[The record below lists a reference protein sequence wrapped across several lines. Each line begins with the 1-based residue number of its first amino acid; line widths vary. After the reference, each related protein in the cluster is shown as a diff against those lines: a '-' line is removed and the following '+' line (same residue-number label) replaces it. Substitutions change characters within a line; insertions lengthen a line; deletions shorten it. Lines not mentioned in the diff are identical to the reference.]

1 MFNSP
6 EFAPHLGGHA
16 MAVRPSFFATFLV
29 LAAAVLA
36 LAGCGEASQ
45 EIVLADAPA
54 ADTAEISQAAEAS
67 GSASTL
73 GGGRQ
78 GLRIVG
84 SSTVFP
90 FSTTVAENFGA
101 KTQFPTPVVEATG
114 TGGGMNLFCAGV
126 GLGFPDMTGASRGMK
141 ASEFQLCQD
150 NGVTAITEIP
160 IGFDGIIVGNAVQSE
175 AMDIAKEH
183 VFLALVAR
191 TPMPIDANGEALA
204 REDGTLRDGASF
216 SQIAGYSCETF
227 IDNPFQRWSD
237 VDSALPSSRIE
248 VFGPP
253 PTSGTRDA
261 FVELGMFL
269 GGQRIGC
276 LGELA
281 ESDESRFEQIAGRIR
296 EDGAWVDSGENDNA
310 IVQTLSNAPSAFGI
324 FGYSFLEQN
333 GDRIQAASI
342 DGVDPTYENIA
353 EGVYPV
359 SRSMYVYVKNQH
371 AGVVPGLG
379 AFVEELTSEEAWG
392 PFGYLAERG
401 LIALPDVR
409 RDAERQAARSLAA
422 MDMPN

>member
-1 MFNSP
+1 M
-6 EFAPHLGGHA
+6 A
-16 MAVRPSFFATFLV
+16 AVRRLFPAALV
-29 LAAAVLA
+29 CGAAALA
-36 LAGCGEASQ
+36 LSACGEPS
-45 EIVLADAPA
+45 EDVVLSDAPA
-54 ADTAEISQAAEAS
+54 EGSDASQAPAAAD
-67 GSASTL
+67 GAAATL

-101 KTQFPTPVVEATG
+101 KTEYPTPVVESTG

-126 GLGFPDMTGASRGMK
+126 GLSFPDMTGASRGMK
-141 ASEFQLCQD
+141 ASEYQLCQD

-160 IGFDGIIVGNAVQSE
+160 IGFDGIIVGNASQSE
-175 AMDIAKEH
+175 AMDIAKEDL
-183 VFLALVAR
+183 FLALVAR
-191 TPMPIDANGEALA
+191 TPMPIDAAGEPLV
-204 REDGTLRDGASF
+204 REDGRLREGASF
-216 SQIAGYSCETF
+216 SQVAGFSCETF
-227 IDNPFQRWSD
+227 VSNPFQRWSD

-269 GGQRIGC
+269 GGQRIEC
-276 LGELA
+276 LGEIA
-281 ESDESRFEQIAGRIR
+281 EADESRFEQIAGRIR

-310 IVQTLSNAPSAFGI
+310 IVQTLANAPSAFGI

-342 DGVDPTYENIA
+342 DGVEPTYENIA
-353 EGVYPV
+353 EGVYPI

-371 AGVVPGLG
+371 DGVVPGLR

-401 LIALPDVR
+401 LIALPDAR
-409 RDAERQAARSLAA
+409 REAEREAARSLTP
-422 MDMPN
+422 MEMPQ

>member
-1 MFNSP
+1 MASRLTF
-6 EFAPHLGGHA
+6 HA
-16 MAVRPSFFATFLV
+16 LSLAS
-29 LAAAVLA
+29 AAALLA
-36 LAGCGEASQ
+36 LSACGEPAEQ
-45 EIVLADAPA
+45 VVLADAPSSQPTPVAGGAEPTGA
-54 ADTAEISQAAEAS
+54 A
-67 GSASTL
+67 SAL

-126 GLGFPDMTGASRGMK
+126 GLSYPDMTGASRAMK
-141 ASEFQLCQD
+141 ASEYQLCQD

-160 IGFDGIIVGNAVQSE
+160 IGFDGIIVGNASESE

-183 VFLALVAR
+183 LFLALVAR
-191 TPMPIDANGEALA
+191 TPMPVDADGEALVA
-204 REDGTLRDGASF
+204 EDGTLRSGASF
-216 SQIAGYSCETF
+216 SQVAGYSCDSF
-227 IDNPFQRWSD
+227 VANPFQRWSD

-261 FVELGMFL
+261 FVELAMFL
-269 GGQRIGC
+269 GAERIEC
-276 LGELA
+276 LDALA
-281 ESDESRFEQIAGRIR
+281 QSDESRFEQIAGRIR

-342 DGVDPTYENIA
+342 DGVEPTYENIA

-359 SRSMYVYVKNQH
+359 SRSMYFYVKNQH
-371 AGVVPGLG
+371 SGVVPGLG

-401 LIALPDVR
+401 LIALPDAR
-409 RDAERQAARSLAA
+409 RAAEREAARSLTL
-422 MDMPN
+422 MEMPN

>member
-1 MFNSP
+1 M
-6 EFAPHLGGHA
+6 APSHCTPLRRIALASLALGLSACGQ
-16 MAVRPSFFATFLV
+16 PSEEVV
-29 LAAAVLA
+29 LNDAPSTGAGDPSTAAA
-36 LAGCGEASQ
+36 EP
-45 EIVLADAPA
+45 APGA
-54 ADTAEISQAAEAS
+54 A
-67 GSASTL
+67 L

-126 GLGFPDMTGASRGMK
+126 GLSFPDMTGASRGMK
-141 ASEFQLCQD
+141 ASEYQLCQD

-160 IGFDGIIVGNAVQSE
+160 IGFDGIIVGNAIESDQ
-175 AMDIAKEH
+175 MDIAKEDL
-183 VFLALVAR
+183 FLALAAR
-191 TPMPIDANGEALA
+191 TPMPVDADGAALLTEAGAL
-204 REDGTLRDGASF
+204 REGASF
-216 SQIAGYSCETF
+216 SQVAGYSCETF
-227 IDNPFQRWSD
+227 VDNPFARWSD
-237 VDSALPSSRIE
+237 VDSALPSARIE

-269 GGQRIGC
+269 GAQRIDC
-276 LGELA
+276 LSALHDA
-281 ESDESRFEQIAGRIR
+281 DSSRFEQIAGRIR

-310 IVQTLSNAPSAFGI
+310 VVQTLSNAPSAFGI

-342 DGVDPTYENIA
+342 DGVQPEYEAIA
-353 EGVYPV
+353 EGVYPI

-371 AGVVPGLG
+371 DGVAQGLRP
-379 AFVEELTSEEAWG
+379 FVEELTSDEAWG

-401 LIALPDVR
+401 LIAMPDAR
-409 RDAERQAARSLAA
+409 REAERDAARNLTPMA
-422 MDMPN
+422 PPR

>member
-1 MFNSP
+1 MT
-6 EFAPHLGGHA
+6 
-16 MAVRPSFFATFLV
+16 AVRRLSAALV
-29 LAAAVLA
+29 CAAAA
-36 LAGCGEASQ
+36 LTLSACGEPA
-45 EIVLADAPA
+45 EEVVLADAPA
-54 ADTAEISQAAEAS
+54 SDPAQTMGAGAASAEAS
-67 GSASTL
+67 VL

-101 KTQFPTPVVEATG
+101 KTEYPTPVVEATG

-126 GLGFPDMTGASRGMK
+126 GLGFPDMTGASRAMK
-141 ASEFQLCQD
+141 ASEYQLCQD

-160 IGFDGIIVGNAVQSE
+160 IGFDGIIVGNASE
-175 AMDIAKEH
+175 SEVMDIAKQDL
-183 VFLALVAR
+183 FLALVAR
-191 TPMPIDANGEALA
+191 TPMPVDAAGEPLA
-204 REDGTLRDGASF
+204 REDGSLREGASF
-216 SQIAGYSCETF
+216 SQVAGYSCETF
-227 IDNPFQRWSD
+227 VPNPFQRWSD
-237 VDSALPSSRIE
+237 VDSNLPSSRIE

-269 GGQRIGC
+269 GGQRIAC
-276 LGELA
+276 LGEMA

-353 EGVYPV
+353 EGVYPI

-371 AGVVPGLG
+371 SGVVPGLG

-401 LIALPDVR
+401 LIALPDAR
-409 RDAERQAARSLAA
+409 REAEAEAARSLTPMA
-422 MDMPN
+422 MPR

>member
-1 MFNSP
+1 
-6 EFAPHLGGHA
+6 
-16 MAVRPSFFATFLV
+16 MASSLRPLIRTA
-29 LAAAVLA
+29 A
-36 LAGCGEASQ
+36 LAGIVCGLAACGQPRE
-45 EIVLADAPA
+45 EVVLNDAPA
-54 ADTAEISQAAEAS
+54 DAAPAPAEQAAPEPGA
-67 GSASTL
+67 AI

-126 GLGFPDMTGASRGMK
+126 GLSFPDMTGASRAMK
-141 ASEFQLCQD
+141 ASEYQLCQD

-160 IGFDGIIVGNAVQSE
+160 IGFDGIIVGNAIQSDQ
-175 AMDIAKEH
+175 MDIAKEDL
-183 VFLALVAR
+183 FLALAAR
-191 TPMPIDANGEALA
+191 TPMPVDAEGEALLTA
-204 REDGTLRDGASF
+204 AGALREGASF
-216 SQIAGYSCETF
+216 SQVAGYSCEAF
-227 IDNPFQRWSD
+227 VDNPFARWSD

-269 GGQRIGC
+269 GARRIDC
-276 LGELA
+276 LAALHDDDAG
-281 ESDESRFEQIAGRIR
+281 RFEQIAARIR

-310 IVQTLSNAPSAFGI
+310 IVQTLSNAPASFGI

-333 GDRIQAASI
+333 GDRIQAASV
-342 DGVDPTYENIA
+342 DGVRPDYDAIA
-353 EGVYPV
+353 EGTYPI

-371 AGVVPGLG
+371 DGVAQGLRP
-379 AFVEELTSEEAWG
+379 FVEELTSEEAWG

-401 LIALPDVR
+401 LIALPDAR
-409 RDAERQAARSLAA
+409 REAEREAARALTP
-422 MDMPN
+422 MDPPR